1 VSIANTTFEQRAK
14 WQVPA
19 MFAPFL
25 VGIAALFIGRII
37 QDQRYHDFADQRTL
51 LGIPNFWN
59 VVSNLP
65 FAVVG
70 LWGLRAFRDLPSRV
84 LFTGI
89 FLVAFGSAWYHL
101 APDDARLVWDRLPM
115 TIAFMSLLAIVLG
128 ARTWTLA
135 ALVACGIASI
145 VWWRVTGNLAPY
157 VVIQFGPILIL
168 LILMMTGRARGLWP
182 VVLLYALA
190 KVAELEDVGVY
201 STFPLSGHTL
211 KHLLAGGAT
220 WFIFRWRRAEGGL

>member
-1 VSIANTTFEQRAK
+1 VSTATHTYEYREK
-14 WQVPA
+14 WQGILFLAPTLLGLLLATMIPA
-19 MFAPFL
+19 IL
-25 VGIAALFIGRII
+25 
-37 QDQRYHDFADQRTL
+37 QDQRYHDFADRRTL

-70 LWGLRAFRDLPSRV
+70 LLGLRAFRDLPSRV

-115 TIAFMSLLAIVLG
+115 TVAFMSLLAIALG

-168 LILMMTGRARGLWP
+168 LILMIGGRARGLWP
-182 VVLLYALA
+182 VVLFYALA
-190 KVAELEDVGVY
+190 KVAELEDADVY
-201 STFPLSGHTL
+201 SAIPLSGHTL
-211 KHLLAGGAT
+211 KHLLASGAT
-220 WFIFRWRRAEGGL
+220 WFIFRWRQ